1 LLTERNT
8 PLYGLT
14 VKFEGSLLLGNIT
27 TNLFS
32 GMSRILHTPGN
43 STPETRLP
51 GCSTVELSPARS
63 PQKGVQR
70 RALALLP
77 DGGSLH
83 SAGQCREHGA
93 TQGNRGIT
101 PPKATV
107 ISVRLGA
114 EEKAALD
121 KYSADDRRP
130 VSMMLRIIVADFL
143 REKEYLK

>member
-1 LLTERNT
+1 MAQPR
-8 PLYGLT
+8 GI
-14 VKFEGSLLLGNIT
+14 G
-27 TNLFS
+27 
-32 GMSRILHTPGN
+32 
-43 STPETRLP
+43 
-51 GCSTVELSPARS
+51 
-63 PQKGVQR
+63 
-70 RALALLP
+70 
-77 DGGSLH
+77 
-83 SAGQCREHGA
+83 
-93 TQGNRGIT
+93 GIT